1 MKTDNSAA
9 SYILTQPKL
18 SAKQAR
24 WQEFLAEFD
33 MEIEYRSGRTNQV
46 ADALSRRADLASLA
60 QIAQQSASR
69 VSSNIQEQIK
79 EHLDQDMLAKNL
91 KQLIEEG
98 KTRRFWI
105 EGDLIYTKGHRLYV
119 PKSGN
124 LRRALMRECH
134 DTLWAGHPGWH
145 RMMSLLK
152 QGYYWPDM
160 KEDVMNYTRTCLT
173 CQQDKIERQ
182 RPAGLLEPLPVP
194 SRPWESVSMD
204 FISSLPKVGEHSS
217 VFVVVDRFS
226 KYATFIPTTK
236 SSNATETAQL
246 FFKHVVKF
254 WGVPQNI
261 VSDRD
266 ARFTGKF
273 WTELF
278 NILGSELNMSSSY
291 HPQSDGQT
299 ERFNGMLE
307 EYLRHFVSANQKN
320 WVDLLDIAQFCFNI
334 HQSSSSNKSPME
346 IIMGQQP
353 LLPHTV
359 ATPYT
364 GRCPKAYQFAKDWK
378 QNSEVAKA
386 FLEKASKRMK
396 KWADEKRRPREFNVG
411 DQVLIK
417 LLPEQVRSLRNKDK
431 RLIQKYMGPVP
442 IIARIGKVAYKVELP
457 PGVKIHPVL
466 HVGVLKPYFP
476 DMGDP
481 SRNISKRPHIKI
493 SFNVSQA
500 VEDILAQRQVKDPN
514 TGEEITEYLVK
525 WKDKGEEDNSWEVAD
540 DLTPISDIKSTPTK
554 KPQSRGSTSTH

>member
-1 MKTDNSAA
+1 
-9 SYILTQPKL
+9 
-18 SAKQAR
+18 
-24 WQEFLAEFD
+24 
-33 MEIEYRSGRTNQV
+33 
-46 ADALSRRADLASLA
+46 
-60 QIAQQSASR
+60 
-69 VSSNIQEQIK
+69 
-79 EHLDQDMLAKNL
+79 
-91 KQLIEEG
+91 
-98 KTRRFWI
+98 
-105 EGDLIYTKGHRLYV
+105 
-119 PKSGN
+119 
-124 LRRALMRECH
+124 MRECH

-299 ERFNGMLE
+299 ERFNSMLE
-307 EYLRHFVSANQKN
+307 EYL
-320 WVDLLDIAQFCFNI
+320 
-334 HQSSSSNKSPME
+334 
-346 IIMGQQP
+346 
-353 LLPHTV
+353 
-359 ATPYT
+359 
-364 GRCPKAYQFAKDWK
+364 
-378 QNSEVAKA
+378 
-386 FLEKASKRMK
+386 
-396 KWADEKRRPREFNVG
+396 
-411 DQVLIK
+411 
-417 LLPEQVRSLRNKDK
+417 
-431 RLIQKYMGPVP
+431 
-442 IIARIGKVAYKVELP
+442 
-457 PGVKIHPVL
+457 
-466 HVGVLKPYFP
+466 
-476 DMGDP
+476 
-481 SRNISKRPHIKI
+481 
-493 SFNVSQA
+493 
-500 VEDILAQRQVKDPN
+500 
-514 TGEEITEYLVK
+514 
-525 WKDKGEEDNSWEVAD
+525 
-540 DLTPISDIKSTPTK
+540 
-554 KPQSRGSTSTH
+554 